1 MWNPPF
7 ESVLVKLDHRF
18 SWVQRERPLGWQGA
32 RHCRLPSFYFYSSI
46 NHYLVSMNTS
56 TYASPLFLETCLNYF
71 CSHHVSVFWF
81 RGWPVQNIY
90 DFLASIL
97 WSSSTVPGKSHDE
110 ESSTTRWKGISTW
123 LSGGCQRNHPS
134 QRPAMDYDLSMK
146 NIFVML
152 SYWHFLGL
160 AISIPWVICVYARKC
175 FMFL

>member
-1 MWNPPF
+1 MDLAGFTEKGPWAG
-7 ESVLVKLDHRF
+7 R
-18 SWVQRERPLGWQGA
+18 VQGTVGYHLSTFIDLLTITLCQWTPVHML
-32 RHCRLPSFYFYSSI
+32 LPSSWKRVWTVFAAT
-46 NHYLVSMNTS
+46 M
-56 TYASPLFLETCLNYF
+56 CL
-71 CSHHVSVFWF
+71 VFWF
-81 RGWPVQNIY
+81 VGWTIQNIH

-123 LSGGCQRNHPS
+123 LSGGCQHNHPP
-134 QRPAMDYDLSMK
+134 QWPAVDCDLSMK

-160 AISIPWVICVYARKC
+160 AIGIPWVICIYARKC